1 MEFHCIDQLNWPRP
15 LWTNQN
21 SSPRNL
27 HQGLRDSSLVWLRP
41 REEKNVCWELW
52 QPGSGMV
59 GRLVYFK
66 RRIEERSKNTVR
78 EKRQAQ
84 IPETQLVSK
93 AWVHPLPWVSL
104 TYLIPLKYT
113 PSFYLTQEHY
123 TTGKSESY
131 TKDSLA
137 KIINRQE
144 RNKLGHRKRSAN
156 NPGLP
161 LVRKPPWRPDWR
173 CGSSEAAYE
182 SQFCSSSV
190 GWWE

>member
-27 HQGLRDSSLVWLRP
+27 HQGLRDSSLPLA
-41 REEKNVCWELW
+41 ETLIGKKNICWELW

-66 RRIEERSKNTVR
+66 RRIEEWSKNTVR

-84 IPETQLVSK
+84 SPETQGVSK

-104 TYLIPLKYT
+104 RYLIPLKYT
-113 PSFYLTQEHY
+113 PSFYFDSRALYDLQIRILHKRFSGKNNQQTRKKQIRPQEEK
-123 TTGKSESY
+123 GK
-131 TKDSLA
+131 
-137 KIINRQE
+137 
-144 RNKLGHRKRSAN
+144 
-156 NPGLP
+156 
-161 LVRKPPWRPDWR
+161 
-173 CGSSEAAYE
+173 
-182 SQFCSSSV
+182 
-190 GWWE
+190 

>member
-41 REEKNVCWELW
+41 WEEKNVCWELW

-113 PSFYLTQEHY
+113 PSFSFDSRALYYLQIRILHKRFSGKNNQQTRKKQIRPQEE
-123 TTGKSESY
+123 KC
-131 TKDSLA
+131 K
-137 KIINRQE
+137 
-144 RNKLGHRKRSAN
+144 
-156 NPGLP
+156 
-161 LVRKPPWRPDWR
+161 
-173 CGSSEAAYE
+173 
-182 SQFCSSSV
+182 
-190 GWWE
+190 